1 MKTLVTATYVCL
13 STAFRSDRGANLLK
27 YSLLLAF
34 IALAS
39 IFAITQIGEKTLSN
53 AASVLPGLNNSP

>member
-1 MKTLVTATYVCL
+1 MNEMLTNTAIRLTIFL
-13 STAFRSDRGANLLK
+13 RDQRGANLLE
-27 YSLLLAF
+27 YSLLMAF

>member
-1 MKTLVTATYVCL
+1 MNEMISRVAIRLTVF
-13 STAFRSDRGANLLK
+13 FRTERGANLLE

-34 IALAS
+34 VALAC

-53 AASVLPGLNNSP
+53 AASVLPGLNDSP

>member
-1 MKTLVTATYVCL
+1 MKDKTVRLAVRLTIFL
-13 STAFRSDRGANLLK
+13 RDQRGANLLE

-39 IFAITQIGEKTLSN
+39 IFAVTQIGEKTLSN